1 MTELEL
7 TRTQYLELEKL
18 GQGACQPVNGFM
30 TKDEFHSVCNSM
42 RLPDGQV
49 FPLPI
54 YAISTDH
61 IVKCPKELWERGDLI
76 DEDMV
81 LVTSVGYPNS
91 GNRMNLIETH
101 LVSDL
106 RGAMEWDD

>member
-18 GQGACQPVNGFM
+18 CQGAFHPVSGFM
-30 TKDEFHSVCNSM
+30 TEDEFLSVCKSM

-54 YAISTDH
+54 VLQVSPNNAARIKGLAQVTLLYQGVEVGTLSPLSLYR
-61 IVKCPKELWERGDLI
+61 C
-76 DEDMV
+76 DMCDAARFRV
-81 LVTSVGYPNS
+81 LRPS
-91 GNRMNLIETH
+91 
-101 LVSDL
+101 
-106 RGAMEWDD
+106 